1 MLRLF
6 FCFFFFKQKTAY
18 EMRISDWSSDV
29 CSSDLLFRP
38 DFPATRHVSVDDRRW
53 IGAAMRAIITSD
65 RPEIS
70 RLHLAGAG
78 RQDLGGGLIDE
89 QPRARQQ
96 VRFHPASQAA
106 EPGSGS
112 ACPVT
117 HGSPVDLNAL
127 TPQDRTTHV

>member
-1 MLRLF
+1 
-6 FCFFFFKQKTAY
+6 
-18 EMRISDWSSDV
+18 
-29 CSSDLLFRP
+29 
-38 DFPATRHVSVDDRRW
+38 
-53 IGAAMRAIITSD
+53 MRAIITSD

-70 RLHLAGAG
+70 RLHLAAAG

-89 QPRARQQ
+89 QPRARPQ

-117 HGSPVDLNAL
+117 PGSPVDLTAL
-127 TPQDRTTHV
+127 TPQPLGHPIEGGLTGIFLDQQHTNKHPYR